1 MKRSILLIGGAL
13 LAIAVPLLAAPPKT
27 APERP
32 TPRVRS
38 AAMSMAPRLPV
49 RQYQLKNGLT
59 VLLSPDHR
67 LPVVTTDVR
76 YMVGSSYE
84 RKGRSG
90 FAHLFEHLMFQGSE
104 HFNDEY
110 FKPFEPVGGAANGS
124 TTQDRTNFFERVPSN
139 YLRLSL
145 WMESDRMEYLLPAL
159 DQKKLDNQRAVVKNE
174 RRQRFENQP
183 YGMVWVY
190 LAHALFPPGHPYHH
204 PVIGSM
210 KDLSAASLSDVR
222 AFFHEYYVPAN
233 AILTICGDFKP
244 ARAKRLVREYF
255 GSIPGGHRA
264 PVPQATMPTLPGIKH
279 IVKTDNVKLPRV
291 YLAWES
297 PALFAPGDAD
307 LDLLS
312 SVLSSGKTSR
322 LYEPLVYK
330 KKLATDVAAY
340 QASMRLSSIYIVQAT
355 AAPGKNI
362 NDVADALLADLKK
375 AIATPPTR
383 DEMKRALNGYEKSF
397 FQRVQDVTSR
407 AALLSTYYHFTG
419 NAHYI
424 QKDLARYTRATPAQV
439 QRAAK
444 RWLDFGHY
452 VRLDIVP
459 GPKAGGAS

>member
-1 MKRSILLIGGAL
+1 MKRSLLLFGGAL
-13 LAIAVPLLAAPPKT
+13 LALAAPLVA
-27 APERP
+27 APDGAAPSRP
-32 TPRVRS
+32 APHVRS
-38 AAMSMAPRLPV
+38 APMTEVPRLPV
-49 RQYQLKNGLT
+49 QQYQLKNGLT

-67 LPVVTTDVR
+67 LPVVATEVR

-110 FKPFEPVGGAANGS
+110 FKPFEPIGGAANGT

-139 YLRLSL
+139 YLQLSL
-145 WMESDRMEYLLPAL
+145 WMESDRMEYLLQAL
-159 DQKKLDNQRAVVKNE
+159 DQKKLDNQRDVVKNE
-174 RRQRFENQP
+174 RRQRYENEP

-204 PVIGSM
+204 SVIGSM
-210 KDLSAASLSDVR
+210 ADISAASLSDVH

-244 ARAKRLVREYF
+244 PRAKRLVEEYF
-255 GSIPGGHRA
+255 GSIPAGHRA
-264 PVPQATMPTLPGIKH
+264 PVPQATMPTLSGIQH

-291 YLAWES
+291 YFAWES
-297 PALFAPGDAD
+297 PALYAPGDAD

-312 SVLSSGKTSR
+312 SVLSAGKTSR

-330 KKLATDVAAY
+330 EKLATDVNAY
-340 QASMRLSSIYIVQAT
+340 QASMRLSSIYVVQAT
-355 AAPGKNI
+355 AAPGKSI
-362 NDVADALLADLKK
+362 DLVADALLAQLKK
-375 AIATPPTR
+375 SVATPPSS
-383 DEMKRALNGYEKSF
+383 DEMKRALNGYEKGF
-397 FQRVQDVTSR
+397 FQRIEDVTSR

-419 NAHYI
+419 SADYI
-424 QKDLARYTRATPAQV
+424 QKDLARYTRATPTAVQKAAQ
-439 QRAAK
+439 

-452 VRLDIVP
+452 VRIDIVP